1 MFGLSCLTCIDTS
14 CVVVPL
20 LSYYLVGVTVTCV
33 ILLFVIITEVSTT
46 ENLITVMIVS
56 LGYHS

>member
-20 LSYYLVGVTVTCV
+20 LSCYLVGVTVTCV
-33 ILLFVIITEVSTT
+33 ILFLVIITEVIISRVLSTF
-46 ENLITVMIVS
+46 
-56 LGYHS
+56 

>member
-33 ILLFVIITEVSTT
+33 ILFLVIITEVSETKISSA
-46 ENLITVMIVS
+46 LMIVTQ
-56 LGYHS
+56 GCHS